1 MSNTLEDECLKQ
13 LLPVALPIRE
23 AIAIN
28 RPFARQSFLGD
39 IGVILVAFRGGG
51 RLPLP
56 RISVE
61 AVPNR

>member
-1 MSNTLEDECLKQ
+1 MVALLANQVDMSTALEDECLKQ

-39 IGVILVAFRGGG
+39 IGVISGLYWGNIGG
-51 RLPLP
+51 
-56 RISVE
+56 S
-61 AVPNR
+61 